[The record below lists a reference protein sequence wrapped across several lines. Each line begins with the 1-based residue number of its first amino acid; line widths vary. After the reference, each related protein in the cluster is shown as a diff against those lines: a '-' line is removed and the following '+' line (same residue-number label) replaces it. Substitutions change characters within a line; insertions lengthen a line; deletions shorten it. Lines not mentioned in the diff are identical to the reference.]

1 MTSKTKKRSKKVD
14 KNKLLIKT
22 ISVFFIYFLYSY
34 ILNLLFD
41 GSITASFIADLLF
54 MFGIIFAYK
63 NNLKE
68 DAKNLKTKY
77 NIGKIIKTILIWVVI
92 IFVFNIGIGF
102 VIDLISPLAGKTLDD
117 NTTAIDSLFKISTIY
132 TIFKTMIFGV
142 VAEELLYRE
151 SINDVIK
158 NKWLF
163 IVVSSMIYT
172 ILNFIFLDTNPTNN
186 YYLMHVMMYFLP
198 ALIFSTA
205 YYKNN
210 CNIIILMLI
219 KFTYQLIPLTL
230 MFISA

>member
-22 ISVFFIYFLYSY
+22 ISVFFVYFLYSY

-41 GSITASFIADLLF
+41 GSITASFIADILF
-54 MFGIIFAYK
+54 MFGIIFVYK
-63 NNLKE
+63 DNLKE

-77 NIGKIIKTILIWVVI
+77 SIGKIIKTILIWVIVI
-92 IFVFNIGIGF
+92 FISNIVIGF

-151 SINDVIK
+151 SINDVVK

-163 IVVSSMIYT
+163 IIITSIIYT

-186 YYLMHVMMYFLP
+186 YYLMHIMMYFIP
-198 ALIFSTA
+198 ALILSTA